1 MNITLWIVTVFL
13 ALGFLAGGLAM
24 LLLSKESFR
33 NAFEGWHYADDFPG
47 GFLKVI
53 GVMKVLAAAGLIL
66 PVVTG
71 TATWLVPYAA
81 LGLVLL
87 MTGAT
92 TTRIIRKEW
101 GSAAGD
107 LVFWSLAAF
116 VAFGRFVVV
125 PF

>member
-1 MNITLWIVTVFL
+1 MNIILWIVTIFL
-13 ALGFLAGGLAM
+13 AAGFLAGGLAM
-24 LLLSKESFR
+24 LLLSKERFR

-47 GFLKVI
+47 GFLKAI

-66 PVVTG
+66 PAVTG
-71 TATWLVPYAA
+71 IATWLVPFAA

-116 VAFGRFVVV
+116 VAFGRFVAV

>member
-24 LLLSKESFR
+24 LLLSKERFR

-66 PVVTG
+66 PAVTG
-71 TATWLVPYAA
+71 IATWLVPLAA
-81 LGLVLL
+81 LGLVLI
-87 MTGAT
+87 MTGAA
-92 TTRIIRKEW
+92 TTRIIRREW
-101 GSAAGD
+101 GAFYGD
-107 LVFWSLAAF
+107 LVFWGLAAF
-116 VAFGRFVVV
+116 VAFGRLEIL
-125 PF
+125 PL